1 MLLINHAK
9 VYTMENDVIYED
21 GYVLCK
27 DKKILE
33 TGPRFADSKYY
44 GAKEM
49 KEFDASGCVAMPG
62 LLEAHCHVGITEE
75 QKGMEGN
82 DCNET
87 TEPVTPQLRAIDA
100 INPMD
105 AAFQSALEAGIT
117 GLMIGPGSSNVVGGQ
132 FAFVKTYGRCIDRM
146 VVKAPAAMKVAFGEN
161 PKNNYGGQSRMP
173 STRMAIAAMLREEL
187 TDAREYARKKE
198 QSGAACNDADTP
210 DVSEQSDTAADGSDF
225 AVDFRKEAWLPVLR
239 KEIPLK
245 AHVHRADD
253 IQTAIRIAKE
263 FDLDMTLDHCSEGHL
278 ISEEIKESGFPA
290 IVGPAMTSRNKI
302 EVKYVDFKTPG
313 ELTKAGVPVAITT
326 DHPVTLIQHLPH
338 CAGMA
343 VKKGMAYMEALKAIT
358 INAAKICRV
367 DDRLGSLAPGKD
379 ADIAIF
385 DGDPLDLQTNTVAT
399 IIDGKIVW
407 PESL

>member
-21 GYVLCK
+21 GYILCK

-33 TGPRFADSKYY
+33 TGADFADSSYC
-44 GAKEM
+44 GAEGIE
-49 KEFDASGCVAMPG
+49 EFDASGCVAMPG

-87 TEPVTPQLRAIDA
+87 TDPVTPQLRAIDA
-100 INPMD
+100 INPLD
-105 AAFQSALEAGIT
+105 SAFKSAMEAGIT

-146 VVKAPAAMKVAFGEN
+146 IVKAPAAMKVAFGEN
-161 PKNNYGGQSRMP
+161 PKNNYGGQSMMP
-173 STRMAIAAMLREEL
+173 STRMAIAAMLRGEL

-198 QSGAACNDADTP
+198 QSGANCEEANA
-210 DVSEQSDTAADGSDF
+210 AADSGSDF
-225 AVDFRKEAWLPVLR
+225 TIDFRKEAWLPVLR

-245 AHVHRADD
+245 AHVHRTDD

-278 ISEEIKESGFPA
+278 ISKEIKESGFPA

-313 ELTKAGVPVAITT
+313 QLAKAGVTVAITT

-343 VKKGMAYMEALKAIT
+343 VKKGMEYMEALKAIT
-358 INAAKICRV
+358 INAARICRV

-379 ADIAIF
+379 ADIAVF
-385 DGDPLDLQTNTVAT
+385 DGDPLNLQTNTVAT
-399 IIDGKIVW
+399 IIDGRIVW
-407 PESL
+407 PGHE

>member
-21 GYVLCK
+21 GYILCK

-33 TGPRFADSKYY
+33 TGARFADSSYY
-44 GAKEM
+44 GAKEI
-49 KEFDASGCVAMPG
+49 EEYDASGCIAMPG

-105 AAFQSALEAGIT
+105 SAFKSAMEAGIT

-146 VVKAPAAMKVAFGEN
+146 IVKAPAAMKVAFGEN
-161 PKNNYGGQSRMP
+161 PKNNYGGQSMMP
-173 STRMAIAAMLREEL
+173 STRMTIAAMLREEL

-198 QSGAACNDADTP
+198 QNDSGFAI
-210 DVSEQSDTAADGSDF
+210 DF
-225 AVDFRKEAWLPVLR
+225 CKESWLPVLR

-245 AHVHRADD
+245 AHVHRTDD

-290 IVGPAMTSRNKI
+290 IVGPAMTTRNKI

-313 ELTKAGVPVAITT
+313 ELAKAGVPVAITT

-343 VKKGMAYMEALKAIT
+343 VKKGMAYMQALKAIT
-358 INAAKICRV
+358 INAARICRV
-367 DDRLGSLAPGKD
+367 DGRLGSLAPGKD
-379 ADIAIF
+379 ADIAVF
-385 DGDPLDLQTNTVAT
+385 DGDPLSLQTNTVAT
-399 IIDGKIVW
+399 IIDGSIVW
-407 PESL
+407 PGHE

>member
-1 MLLINHAK
+1 MLLINHAR
-9 VYTMENDVIYED
+9 VYTMENDVIFED
-21 GYVLCK
+21 GYILCK
-27 DKKILE
+27 DKIIVE
-33 TGPRFADSKYY
+33 TGAHFADSSYY
-44 GAKEM
+44 GAKEIE
-49 KEFDASGCVAMPG
+49 EFDASGCIAMPG

-105 AAFQSALEAGIT
+105 SAFKSAMEAGIT

-146 VVKAPAAMKVAFGEN
+146 IVKAPAAMKVAFGEN
-161 PKNNYGGQSRMP
+161 PKNNYGGQSMMP

-187 TDAREYARKKE
+187 TDAREYGRKKE
-198 QSGAACNDADTP
+198 QSGD
-210 DVSEQSDTAADGSDF
+210 DF
-225 AVDFRKEAWLPVLR
+225 TIDFRKEAWLPVLR

-253 IQTAIRIAKE
+253 IQTAIRVAKE

-290 IVGPAMTSRNKI
+290 IVGPAMASRNKI

-313 ELTKAGVPVAITT
+313 ALAKDGVAVAITT

-343 VKKGMAYMEALKAIT
+343 VKKGMEYMEALKAIT
-358 INAAKICRV
+358 ITAARICRV
-367 DDRLGSLAPGKD
+367 DDRLGSLTPGKD
-379 ADIAIF
+379 ADIAVF
-385 DGDPLDLQTNTVAT
+385 DGDPLSLQTNTVAT
-399 IIDGKIVW
+399 IIDGSIVW
-407 PESL
+407 PGHE